1 MNGDLWL
8 DARPIK
14 RLRQR
19 LMRHARKI
27 LFGTAAALVVVLG
40 CASTQKVV
48 NMPQGKND
56 PRWAAVDSLSN
67 IGQFASALK
76 VTEVILAEA
85 HVAHDWR
92 TEFQA
97 WMYAARFLRYTGA
110 DAVQVIAK
118 LDSAGNNAE
127 TPLKQLLHSVVA
139 DQWWGYYQQNRWKVL
154 DRTNMAEATDDPET
168 WDQAT
173 FMQKVIE
180 RYATSLEPGEDLA
193 KIPVGDL
200 GPLLGPTNADS
211 KLRPTLFDVLARRAL
226 EVFQN
231 SETRLAE
238 PAWRFK
244 LDSPNAFAS
253 ASEFASASFA
263 TRDSTAWEWQAL
275 RLYQRLTALH
285 LTDNRQAALTDVAL
299 DRLAFARANSTLP
312 DKDSLYVKALQAQ
325 SITLMAGEEKSAVM
339 LAIAQWHAE
348 QAGNYQRLAPD
359 SAFKWERKTA
369 VDICREIATNQQEP
383 FASKRAKALIA
394 QWTQPSLQVNA
405 EEAVTPNIPF
415 RISANYANVPHLWL
429 RIVKD
434 DTKRNE
440 RRGYRDRE
448 DLKRILGLPVLR
460 EWNVQLPDDGDLN
473 GHLVEIPV
481 DPLSIGSYSIIASD
495 TPLPNESG
503 LIVITEVQ
511 VTRLSMAQRSTAK
524 GKPAVLV
531 MDRESGTPVEGAK
544 AELFSQFYQNG
555 GLRDISIGSAITGAE
570 GMAEVV
576 APNDRPGQQR
586 WVITLGKDRLATPGS
601 YYYRYYDRGN
611 VRDTLRTF
619 LFTDRAIY
627 RPGQPV
633 MFKGIVSM
641 KRGKTTVVKTGY
653 KTTVRFFD
661 VNGQLVD
668 STAVTTDAFG
678 SFHGRFTAP
687 QGTLTGSMRLEEE
700 FGSRY
705 IQVEEYKR
713 PTFEVLFPK
722 NDTANAASTAK
733 LNGTATVHG
742 LAKSYA
748 GVPLD
753 GAHVQWT
760 VRREAR
766 MPWWCGS
773 YWRSAFSWG
782 TPTEV
787 ASGTSEADANGNF
800 SISFLAEADVTI
812 SRKAD
817 PTFAF
822 SIEASITDVNG
833 ETQSS
838 STGISVGYRSIDLA
852 LNVGDGID
860 RSTADS
866 LEVRVQDLNGNT
878 LDVPMDVRI
887 TRLRTPL
894 TPLRDRTWE
903 QPDRHI
909 LTAAQFKERFPQ
921 DEYADE
927 NDPLTWQK
935 EAVMMERSAWLANGK
950 PLALAGITSW
960 DVGSYLIEVSA
971 VDSEGDTVHVQKA
984 VTVYDPAVQHTGFV
998 NEAFHV
1004 EAVKAKAE
1012 PGGKVVLLVSSALPE
1027 AHVLMEVERE
1037 GVIAVRRWLTLKDG
1051 QQRVELPVLEGDRGG
1066 FGVHFICVERGRP
1079 HWQDVNIDV
1088 PWSNKELQV
1097 EWMTFRDK
1105 LLPGAKEDWRLK
1117 ITGPKGEKVA
1127 AQLLAGMYDAS
1138 LDHFVPHAWDM
1149 SIWPT
1154 NSSRM
1159 GWEQPI
1165 PFGVNNGDRLWRN
1178 LRLPADTFHIYPE
1191 LNTFGI
1197 GRYDFRNRRT
1207 GGSLKDSAGEENA
1220 LSFGMA
1226 RAESTTVEEEPP
1238 AIPTT
1243 GDASGQELDKRK
1255 EAPAQP
1261 SSEDAPPATRTDFRE
1276 TAFFLPDLLTDKD
1289 GSVILRFTMPDALTR
1304 WKLMGLAHTMDLKA
1318 VQFTK
1323 EVITQKPLM
1332 VTPNLPRFLREGDVI
1347 ALTSKVAVIE
1357 GGTVTGIAT
1366 LELFD
1371 PFSNA
1376 ALNVRFGLKNN
1387 TVPFTAG
1394 PGASAAVAWDVQVPE
1409 GVSAVS
1415 VRISAKAGS
1424 FTDGEEKPLPILTDR
1439 VLVTESLPLPISK
1452 AGTKA
1457 FTLEKLKNSTSST
1470 LRNQSLKLEFTPN
1483 PAWYAVQALPYLMEY
1498 PHECSEQVF
1507 SRFYANSLAAHIVD
1521 ERPAIK
1527 QVFAQWA
1534 AKGEGNE
1541 EAFLSKLEKN
1551 SELKNV
1557 VLAETPWV
1565 LNARSE
1571 RESKQRIALL
1581 FDMQRMAN
1589 EKAVA
1594 LKKLRDAQLGNGAW
1608 PWFSGMQPSR
1618 WVTQGIVAGFGHLE
1632 KLGAADLR
1640 PDGQTQVMLKNA
1652 VQWLD
1657 SDVDNDYKLLLK
1669 RTTAAER
1676 TKYTPDHSVV
1686 QYLYARSFFKRWP
1699 IKGGTSTGVDFYK
1712 GRLAATWLSFG
1723 LQEQAMI
1730 ALAMDRLGDHATAEL
1745 IMKSLSERATRSEEL
1760 GMYWKNFN
1768 AGWYWWDFPTETH
1781 ALMIEAFHEVA
1792 KDDAAVNELRLYLL
1806 KLKQTTDW
1814 KTTKATAEACYAL
1827 LLTGDNWLEP
1837 VDAPVITVGGQK
1849 IVAEKQEAGTG
1860 YFQKMWAADAIKPA
1874 LGEVTITTTA
1884 DRAAWGALYW
1894 QYFERM
1900 DKVTSAES
1908 PFSIKKQVM
1917 LNEPTDAGPKL
1928 IALEKTRALK
1938 PGDKL
1943 TIRIELRTDRAMDYV
1958 HLKDLRAAG
1967 LEPTETLSGYRYQGG
1982 LGYYQSTRDAATDFF
1997 FDHLRPGTYV
2007 FEYDLR
2013 VSHAGDFSNGITT
2026 AMCMY
2031 APEFASHSEGVR
2043 IEVGK

>member
-1 MNGDLWL
+1 MNGELWP
-8 DARPIK
+8 DARPIQ
-14 RLRQR
+14 RLGQY

-27 LFGTAAALVVVLG
+27 LFGTAAALVVMLG
-40 CASTQKVV
+40 CASTQKAV
-48 NMPQGKND
+48 NRPHGKSD

-76 VTEVILAEA
+76 ATEVILAEA
-85 HVAHDWR
+85 RAAHDWR
-92 TEFQA
+92 TEFRA
-97 WMYAARFLRYTGA
+97 WMYSARFMRFTGG
-110 DAVQVIAK
+110 DAVQVLAK
-118 LDSAGNNAE
+118 LDSARNNAE
-127 TPLKQLLHSVVA
+127 TPLKQLLLSVAA

-154 DRTNMAEATDDPET
+154 DRTNMDEATDDPET
-168 WDQAT
+168 WDQVA
-173 FMQKVIE
+173 FMQKVIDQ
-180 RYATSLEPGEDLA
+180 YIASLEPAEDLA
-193 KIPVGDL
+193 KIPVGEL
-200 GPLLGPTNADS
+200 GALLEPAHADTA
-211 KLRPTLFDVLARRAL
+211 LRPTLFDVLARRAL

-244 LDSPNAFAS
+244 LDGPNAFAS
-253 ASEFASASFA
+253 APEFASASFA

-285 LTDNRQAALTDVAL
+285 LKDGRQAALTDVTL

-312 DKDSLYVKALQAQ
+312 DKDSLYLKALQAQ
-325 SITLMAGEEKSAVM
+325 STTLLAGEEKSAVM
-339 LAIAQWHAE
+339 LAIAQWHAD
-348 QAGNYQRLAPD
+348 QTANYQRLAPD

-369 VDICREIATNQQEP
+369 VDICREIASHQQEP

-405 EEAVTPNIPF
+405 EEAATPNMPF
-415 RISANYANVPHLWL
+415 RVSVSYTNTSHLWL

-434 DTKRNE
+434 DAKRDE
-440 RRGYRDRE
+440 RRGYRDQE

-460 EWNVQLPDDGDLN
+460 EWNMELPDDGDLN
-473 GHLVEIPV
+473 GHLVDVPV
-481 DPLSIGSYSIIASD
+481 EPLSIGSYSIIASD
-495 TPLPNESG
+495 RSLPNDNG
-503 LIVITEVQ
+503 IIVITEVQ
-511 VTRLSMAQRSTAK
+511 VTRLSLAQRSTAK

-570 GMAEVV
+570 GMAEVA

-586 WVITLGKDRLATPGS
+586 WVVTLGKDRLATPGS

-633 MFKGIVSM
+633 MFKGIVSV
-641 KRGKTTVVKTGY
+641 KRGKTTVVKPGY
-653 KTTVRFFD
+653 RTTVRFFD
-661 VNGQLVD
+661 VNGQLID
-668 STAVTTDAFG
+668 SAAVTTDAFG
-678 SFHGRFTAP
+678 ACHGRFTAP
-687 QGTLTGSMRLEEE
+687 QGTLTGSMRIQEE

-713 PTFEVLFPK
+713 PMFEVLFPK
-722 NDTANAASTAK
+722 SDTAKAVNVAK

-753 GAHVQWT
+753 GAQVHWT

-766 MPWWCGS
+766 MPWWCGR
-773 YWRSAFSWG
+773 YWRSFIPWERS
-782 TPTEV
+782 TEI
-787 ASGTSEADANGNF
+787 ASGTAEADANGNF
-800 SISFLAEADVTI
+800 SISFLAEADAAI

-817 PTFAF
+817 PTFTF
-822 SIEASITDVNG
+822 SVEANITDVNG

-838 STGISVGYRSIDLA
+838 STSISVGYRSIDIA
-852 LNVGDGID
+852 LNVGDGFD
-860 RSTADS
+860 RSTMDS
-866 LEVRVQDLNGNT
+866 LVVSVQDLNGNM

-894 TPLRDRTWE
+894 TPLRDRLWE
-903 QPDRHI
+903 QPDRHM
-909 LTAAQFKERFPQ
+909 LTAEQFKERFPQ
-921 DEYADE
+921 DEHADE
-927 NDPLTWQK
+927 NDPLTWPK
-935 EAVMMERSAWLANGK
+935 EAVVMERKEWLANGK
-950 PLALAGITSW
+950 PMVLSGIADW

-971 VDSEGDTVHVQKA
+971 VDAQGDAVRVQKA

-1012 PGGKVVLLVSSALPE
+1012 PDEKAVLLVSSALSE
-1027 AHVLMEVERE
+1027 AHILMEVERE
-1037 GVIAVRRWLTLKDG
+1037 GVIAVRRWLTIKDG
-1051 QQRVELPVLEGDRGG
+1051 QQRVELPVLEADRGG
-1066 FGVHFICVERGRP
+1066 FAVHFISVERGRS
-1079 HWQDVNIDV
+1079 HNQDVYINV
-1088 PWSNKELQV
+1088 PWSNKELHV

-1105 LLPGAKEDWRLK
+1105 LLPGAKEEWRLK

-1138 LDHFVPHAWDM
+1138 LDHFVPHAWDL
-1149 SIWPT
+1149 SVWPT
-1154 NSSRM
+1154 NSARM
-1159 GWEQPI
+1159 GWEQPM
-1165 PFGVNNGDRLWRN
+1165 PFGVSNGDQLWRN
-1178 LRLPADTFHIYPE
+1178 LQLPADTIHIYPE
-1191 LNTFGI
+1191 LNTYGANLWQ
-1197 GRYDFRNRRT
+1197 GSYGYRNRTASR
-1207 GGSLKDSAGEENA
+1207 SAGVISLMDKNEETVTGA
-1220 LSFGMA
+1220 MA
-1226 RAESTTVEEEPP
+1226 KSTEAQTVQLEEPLIAKDEGTSSP
-1238 AIPTT
+1238 PPPVA
-1243 GDASGQELDKRK
+1243 DA
-1255 EAPAQP
+1255 P
-1261 SSEDAPPATRTDFRE
+1261 PPATRTDFRE

-1304 WKLMGLAHTMDLKA
+1304 WKLMGLTHTTDLKTA
-1318 VQFTK
+1318 QFTK

-1332 VTPNLPRFLREGDVI
+1332 VTPNLPRFLREGDAI
-1347 ALTSKVAVIE
+1347 TLTSKVAVIE
-1357 GGTVTGIAT
+1357 GAAVTGIAT
-1366 LELFD
+1366 LDLFD
-1371 PFSNA
+1371 PFTNA
-1376 ALNVRFGLKNN
+1376 ALNDRFGLKNN

-1452 AGTKA
+1452 AGTKT

-1498 PHECSEQVF
+1498 PHACSEQVF
-1507 SRFYANSLAAHIVD
+1507 SRFYANSLASHIVD

-1527 QVFAQWA
+1527 QVFVQWA

-1594 LKKLRDAQLGNGAW
+1594 LKKLRDAQLSNGAW
-1608 PWFSGMQPSR
+1608 PWFTGMQPSR
-1618 WVTQGIVAGFGHLE
+1618 WVTQGIVSGFGHLE

-1657 SDVDNDYKLLLK
+1657 RDVDSDYKRLLMRSTK
-1669 RTTAAER
+1669 AER
-1676 TKYTPDHSVV
+1676 MEYTPDHSVV
-1686 QYLYARSFFKRWP
+1686 QYLYARSFFSRWP
-1699 IKGGTSTGVDFYK
+1699 ITGTTNTAVEFYK
-1712 GRLAATWLSFG
+1712 GRLAVTWLSFG

-1730 ALAMDRLGDHATAEL
+1730 ALAMDRLGDHATAQL
-1745 IMKSLSERATRSEEL
+1745 IMKSLGERATRSEEL

-1792 KDDAAVNELRLYLL
+1792 KDEARVNELRLYLL

-1849 IVAEKQEAGTG
+1849 IIAEKQEAGTG
-1860 YFQKMWAADAIKPA
+1860 YFQKMWAADAIKPDM
-1874 LGEVTITTTA
+1874 GDVTITTTA

-1894 QYFERM
+1894 QYFEQM
-1900 DKVTSAES
+1900 EKVTSAES
-1908 PFSIKKQVM
+1908 PFSVKKQVM

-1928 IALEKTRALK
+1928 IALDKARTLK

-1943 TIRIELRTDRAMDYV
+1943 TVRIELRTDRAMDYV

-2031 APEFASHSEGVR
+2031 APEFSSHSEGVR